1 MSTLYLLLKFLF
13 RVRFVQMCQFA
24 VCLSLLAIIW
34 RKVSNNSAK
43 EGERGDCSG
52 LLSKGGNGRPLKL
65 FVPTYVEL

>member
-1 MSTLYLLLKFLF
+1 
-13 RVRFVQMCQFA
+13 MCQFA